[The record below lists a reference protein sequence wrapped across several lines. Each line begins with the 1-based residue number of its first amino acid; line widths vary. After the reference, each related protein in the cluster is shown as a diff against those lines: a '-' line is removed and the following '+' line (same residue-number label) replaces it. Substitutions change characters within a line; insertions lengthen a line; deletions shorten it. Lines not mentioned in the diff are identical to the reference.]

1 MGKGVHECVLDTR
14 FISEMAMRL
23 ASVIFLTYVGK
34 RALSRAKM
42 QLMVLRPYRDRYRQ
56 GEDISPSI
64 AKLSL
69 GIRTRLRHTK
79 GNKAW
84 DGAIHAVI

>member
-1 MGKGVHECVLDTR
+1 MRSFVRSYVCDTAQNMRSFFFFAYCRHLMGKGVHECVLDTR

-42 QLMVLRPYRDRYRQ
+42 QLMVLRPCR
-56 GEDISPSI
+56 GM
-64 AKLSL
+64 
-69 GIRTRLRHTK
+69 
-79 GNKAW
+79 
-84 DGAIHAVI
+84 